1 MNAFRIQALAA
12 SACLL
17 LSVSSFATTP
27 GFFGGNWH
35 VVENLATQTCYRV
48 TSFTPVPG
56 WRDFGIFN
64 SFRTAGRFVW
74 SHRDVCKASPVFD

>member
-12 SACLL
+12 GACLL
-17 LSVSSFATTP
+17 LSVSSFAVTP

-35 VVENLATQTCYRV
+35 VVENLSTQTCYRV
-48 TSFTPVPG
+48 TSFTPAPG
-56 WRDFGIFN
+56 WRDFGTFN

-74 SHRDVCKASPVFD
+74 SHRDVCKSSPVFG